1 MGKVK
6 FLPIL
11 LVLGMVIGLS
21 ALGITYL
28 MKAGHVVDSVKIK
41 GVRAYGGFLQQ
52 SEADVLGTQ
61 AKTEAGEYH
70 TYIYYFNEDKFNTL
84 GANDYTS
91 SITRTTPRTDL
102 ATFSIEQ
109 IVRGPV
115 EDEMLQGFRPTFG
128 TGAIAQFAGESRCG
142 IKQFFVTLDPENY
155 FAQVTFCKP
164 ITTDVDWGYRFITQ
178 QIRKTLIQFER
189 IHKVRIVTIDDTC
202 LDGSPSLEPTDCVY

>member
-6 FLPIL
+6 LIPIL
-11 LVLGMVIGLS
+11 LVLSMMIGLIF
-21 ALGITYL
+21 LGMTYL
-28 MKAGHVVDSVKIK
+28 IKAGHVVDSVKIK

-52 SEADVLGTQ
+52 SEADVLGAQ
-61 AKTEAGEYH
+61 AKTEAGEYRTH
-70 TYIYYFNEDKFNTL
+70 VYYFNEDKFNTL
-84 GANDYTS
+84 GAVDYTS
-91 SITRTTPRTDL
+91 LIIRMTPRTDL
-102 ATFSIEQ
+102 ATFAIEQ

-128 TGAIAQFAGESRCG
+128 TGAIAQFTGASHCG
-142 IKQFFVTLDPENY
+142 IKQFYVTLDPENY

-164 ITTDVDWGYRFITQ
+164 IVSDIDWGYRFITQ